1 MQSQGLTTNNQRKPI
16 PAKRKEKVETP
27 PEPIIELPPPVEPP
41 VPDPTELPG
50 MVGEGVERLV
60 ILPLEAAADEV
71 DRLKEK
77 IADLKE
83 RMDKAVAEVRS
94 IMTDYDITSYSY
106 RGKLIER
113 EPKHDVIKVKHS
125 PDYDAIRSIK
135 SATSEIDCGSVTI
148 TIPE

>member
-1 MQSQGLTTNNQRKPI
+1 M
-16 PAKRKEKVETP
+16 PAKRKKKVET

-77 IADLKE
+77 IADLKDT
-83 RMDKAVAEVRS
+83 MDKSVAEIRS

-113 EPKHDVIKVKHS
+113 EPKQDVIKVKHS
-125 PDYDAIRSIK
+125 PDYCAMQ
-135 SATSEIDCGSVTI
+135 SAESFVNELKEANATI
-148 TIPE
+148 TVL